1 MAAWQE
7 NIIFASVLPV
17 AACSANTGATRSGKK
32 ILIERKMTTANDIT
46 ETMLGM
52 RNEAQSRIL
61 MRFFK
66 TGKGEYG
73 EGDKFLGIRV
83 PAVRAVAREAY
94 GTVALGEVEK
104 LLRSPWHEIRL
115 CGFLLLVEEM
125 RRALPTHRNV
135 NGNAA
140 RRTEIARF
148 YIAHAPCADNWDL
161 VDLSCGGILGKW
173 LLFPDENGG
182 MPSREILD
190 SLAES
195 SNLWEQRIAIVSTSA
210 LIRVGQYDDTLR
222 MASKLLNHP
231 HDLIHKAVGWMLR
244 EVGKKEINV
253 LRTYLEAHCHEMA
266 RTTLRYAIERMD
278 AGERR
283 EWLKR

>member
-1 MAAWQE
+1 
-7 NIIFASVLPV
+7 
-17 AACSANTGATRSGKK
+17 
-32 ILIERKMTTANDIT
+32 MTTAKDIT

-73 EGDKFLGIRV
+73 EGDKFLGIKV

-94 GTVALGEVEK
+94 GEVVLEEVEK
-104 LLRSPWHEIRL
+104 LLRSPWHEVRL

-125 RRALPTHRNV
+125 RRALPTRRNV
-135 NGNAA
+135 HGNAA

-161 VDLSCGGILGKW
+161 VDLSCGGIVGTW
-173 LLFPDENGG
+173 LLFPDETGG
-182 MPSREILD
+182 MPSRKVLD
-190 SLAES
+190 RLAES
-195 SNLWEQRIAIVSTSA
+195 RNLWEQRIAVVSTSA
-210 LIRVGQYDDTLR
+210 LIRAGQYDDTLR

-244 EVGKKEINV
+244 EVGKKDICV
-253 LRTYLEAHCHEMA
+253 LRSYLEAHCHEMA

-283 EWLKR
+283 EWLER